1 MKKLKCVLAV
11 VLSVC
16 GGVRAGEIGAPVVFV
31 DDDAVPGGD
40 GASWSTA
47 YRSLQDALAA
57 VRAGGVAVEVR
68 VAQGVYKADDGAGI
82 VKGDREVSFAL
93 DVAVT
98 VRGGYAGVGA
108 ADPDARDVKGYVTT
122 LSGDLAG
129 DDAPGFVNRAENT
142 KRVVVM
148 SAASGEAVLE
158 GVVVRGGEQPEFG
171 SQCGGIVQLS
181 GSTQL
186 SECTIVDCRGF
197 DGGGLSVLDGVI
209 RIHRCEIREN
219 QAIRSGGG
227 IGGYGGTDPVITV
240 TSSRIVKNISQ
251 QGGGVFLAFGEPTIT
266 FVSCLIDRNKVVHP
280 FYWTIG
286 GGVVVSPSNRATFWN
301 CVIYENE
308 APTGTG
314 GGLACILSLANIRNC
329 TIYGNR
335 DIDGVSL
342 QSNVLSGSSGLPGTS
357 INLIEDYA
365 EPLASNTWRV
375 IEADP
380 GFVDPDGPDN
390 VPGNADDDFRLSAN
404 SPAIDAGYVLPS
416 MPDGGVDADGM
427 PRVVDDP
434 TRPNTPLLTGS
445 LGPIDLGMYEYQ
457 ADCDSNGIVDS
468 VDLLAVPELDCD
480 GNGVVDSCEEFADC
494 NLNGVN
500 DRCELS
506 TSPGLDCNGNGV
518 PDVCDIATGLS
529 LDVDGNST
537 PDECQP
543 VILRVDR
550 DAEGMGNGTTW
561 QHAMT
566 SVTHALDVAA
576 NRPGTTEIWVAEGVY
591 RPGAAGERNAAFDI
605 PPRTS
610 IYGGF
615 AGTEEL
621 RAERDPAVN
630 VVVWSGDLNGNDLPG
645 TDPTSI
651 PGPPDRADN
660 AASVVR
666 VRHGVSAIVV
676 DGVSIRDGHADGLLS
691 GGIVFTTSTG
701 GGDRVSSGGVHA
713 AVGSRA
719 LFENC
724 TFERNHANGEG
735 GVSNGLLNFRGCYF
749 RSNTAAAGGALV
761 VGGGVEI
768 EHCTFVENRVRS
780 GASDGG
786 ALMCAGA
793 NSAQVSVVAHCRF
806 LKNSALNGGAVS
818 LRRRGT
824 IVLFGCLFA
833 GNSAQGSGGGLASIT
848 QNPVAVELRG
858 CQLLNSTFVGN
869 SAGSGGGAVINA
881 GGPGSISNN
890 VFWGNQSQQTDPANA
905 ELVLSNASA
914 LTFESNCIRWYAGT
928 PAGNG
933 NIGLDP
939 MFVDANGADD
949 VYGTED
955 DDIRLMPGS
964 PCIDAG
970 NNDAIPAVIQAP
982 VMVDLLGNPR
992 FADDPSTPDTGVGV
1006 APIIDIGAVEF
1017 VPAPPPECAG
1027 DVNGDGM
1034 TDGRDLSV
1042 FLAGFGAPVSPGTGA
1057 DVNGDGLVDGRDLSV
1072 FLANFG
1078 CGG

>member
-16 GGVRAGEIGAPVVFV
+16 GVARAGGGVVVFV
-31 DDDAVPGGD
+31 DDDAKAGGD
-40 GASWSTA
+40 GASWATA
-47 YRSLQDALAA
+47 FRSLQDALAM
-57 VRAGGVAVEVR
+57 VRAGGVAAEVR
-68 VAQGVYKADDGAGI
+68 VAQGVYRPDDGAGI

-98 VRGGYAGVGA
+98 VRGGYAGIGA
-108 ADPDARDVKGYVTT
+108 VDPDARNVKGFVTT

-227 IGGYGGTDPVITV
+227 IGGYGGTNPVITV
-240 TSSRIVKNISQ
+240 TSSRIVKNVSQ

-329 TIYGNR
+329 IIYGNR

-342 QSNVLSGSSGLPGTS
+342 RSNVLAGSSGLPGIS

-380 GFVDPDGPDN
+380 GFIDPDGPDN

-434 TRPNTPLLTGS
+434 TRANTPLLAGS
-445 LGPIDLGMYEYQ
+445 LGPIDLGMHEYQ
-457 ADCDSNGIVDS
+457 SDCNGNGVIDS
-468 VDLLAVPELDCD
+468 VDLQGAHELDCD
-480 GNGVVDSCEEFADC
+480 GNGVIDACEDSADC
-494 NLNGVN
+494 NLNGLN
-500 DRCELS
+500 DRCELAA
-506 TSPGLDCNGNGV
+506 SPGLDCNGNGV
-518 PDVCDIATGLS
+518 PDVCDINLGVS
-529 LDVDGNST
+529 GDLDLNGI
-537 PDECQP
+537 PDECQHI
-543 VILRVDR
+543 ILRVDH
-550 DAEGMGNGTTW
+550 AAMGLDDGTTW
-561 QHAMT
+561 FNAMPSMT
-566 SVTHALDVAA
+566 AALRVASD
-576 NRPGTTEIWVAEGVY
+576 RPGTTEIWVAEGLY
-591 RPGAAGERNAAFDI
+591 RPGTDGERNAAFDI

-610 IYGGF
+610 VYGGF

-621 RAERDPAVN
+621 REERDPLVHL
-630 VVVWSGDLNGNDLPG
+630 VVWSGDLAGNDLAG
-645 TDPTSI
+645 TDPTPVPS
-651 PGPPDRADN
+651 PVDRAEN
-660 AASVVR
+660 SASVVR
-666 VRHGVSAIVV
+666 VLAGVTTAVI
-676 DGVSIRDGHADGLLS
+676 DGICVCDGHADGLRS
-691 GGIVFTTSTG
+691 GGIVFNTSTG
-701 GGDRVSSGGVHA
+701 GGDHVSAGGVYA

-719 LFENC
+719 RFQNC
-724 TFERNHANGEG
+724 MFERNHARSQG
-735 GVSNGLLNFRGCYF
+735 GVAIGLLSFENCVF
-749 RSNTAAAGGALV
+749 RSNTSTAGGALV
-761 VGGGVEI
+761 VGDGVEI
-768 EHCTFVENRVRS
+768 DKCTFVENRAFGPS
-780 GASDGG
+780 APDGG
-786 ALMCAGA
+786 AIMCAGVDPSQTTIISRCYFGRNQA
-793 NSAQVSVVAHCRF
+793 F
-806 LKNSALNGGAVS
+806 NGGAVS
-818 LRRRGT
+818 LRRRGN
-824 IVLFGCLFA
+824 VVVVGCHFA
-833 GNSAQGSGGGLASIT
+833 GNNAQSSGGGLASLS
-848 QNPVAVELRG
+848 QGAVAANLRG
-858 CQLLNSTFVGN
+858 CQLLNNTFAGN
-869 SAGSGGGAVINA
+869 SAGNVGGAVINS
-881 GGPGSISNN
+881 GGSGRIANN
-890 VFWGNQSQQTDPANA
+890 VFWGNQSQQLDPASA
-905 ELVLSNASA
+905 QLAISNASP
-914 LTFESNCIRWYAGT
+914 LTFEANCIQEYSGV
-928 PAGNG
+928 PKGNG
-933 NIGLDP
+933 NVGLDP
-939 MFVDANGADD
+939 LFVDADGPDD

-970 NNDAIPAVIQAP
+970 NNTVLPDVIQSP
-982 VMVDLLGNPR
+982 VMVDLLGGAR
-992 FADDPSTPDTGVGV
+992 FVDDPSTPDTGVGV

-1017 VPAPPPECAG
+1017 VPPPPPDCAG
-1027 DVNGDGM
+1027 DVNGDGL

-1042 FLAGFGAPVSPGTGA
+1042 FLAAFGASVSPGTGA